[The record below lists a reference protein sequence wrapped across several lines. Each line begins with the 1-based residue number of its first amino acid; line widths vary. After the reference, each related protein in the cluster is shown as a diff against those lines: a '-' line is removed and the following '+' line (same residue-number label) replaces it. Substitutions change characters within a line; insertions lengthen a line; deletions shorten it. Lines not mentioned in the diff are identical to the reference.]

1 MDRLSAMKTFVA
13 VVEAGSFIRATDGV
27 GLSKPAVSRQV
38 AELENSLGVRLLQ
51 RTTRKLSLTTE
62 GEGYYQRC
70 KEIIAAIE
78 EAESEIGHAKGEVR
92 GRLRVGAP
100 QSFGVLHLAPL
111 WGEFLELNP
120 NLTLD
125 ITLSDRVVD
134 LIEEGYDIAIRIAR
148 MPSSTLISRALA
160 TTELVLCASPDYLA
174 RRGTP
179 QKPTDIK
186 QHDAITYS
194 YLASGT
200 EWQLL
205 TKSGEAI
212 NVPTRTRIF
221 ANNGD
226 TCRSVAIAGQGI
238 ILQPDFMVYEDLRQG
253 TLVRLLPDYKTPM
266 LTIYAVYPTRKMLPP
281 RVRNLVNFLVAAL
294 RNPGWKAVG
303 PR

>member
-38 AELENSLGVRLLQ
+38 AELEDFLGVRLLQ
-51 RTTRKLSLTTE
+51 RTTRRLSLTVE

-70 KEIIAAIE
+70 KEIIAAVE
-78 EAESEIGHAKGEVR
+78 EAESEISQTKGEAR

-100 QSFGVLHLAPL
+100 QSFGVRHLAPL

-125 ITLSDRVVD
+125 ILLSDRVVD
-134 LIEEGYDIAIRIAR
+134 LIEEGYDVAVRIAR
-148 MPSSTLISRALA
+148 LPSSTLVSRALA
-160 TTELVLCASPDYLA
+160 TTELVICASPDYLT

-179 QKPTDIK
+179 QTPTELRG
-186 QHDAITYS
+186 HDAISYS
-194 YLASGT
+194 YHASGT

-205 TKSGEAI
+205 TKSGEPV
-212 NVPTRTRIF
+212 NVQTRTRIF

-226 TCRSVAIAGQGI
+226 TCRSAAIAGQGI
-238 ILQPDFMVYEDLRQG
+238 VLQPDFMVYEDLKQG
-253 TLVRLLPDYKTPM
+253 TLVRLLPDYRTPVF
-266 LTIYAVYPTRKMLPP
+266 TIYAVYPTRKMLPP

-294 RNPGWKAVG
+294 RNPSWKTFDT
-303 PR
+303 R

>member
-1 MDRLSAMKTFVA
+1 MDRLSAMMTFVA
-13 VVEAGSFIRATDGV
+13 VVEAGSFTRATDGV
-27 GLSKPAVSRQV
+27 RLSKPAVSRQIS
-38 AELENSLGVRLLQ
+38 ELEHSLGVRLLQ

-70 KEIIAAIE
+70 KEIIAAVE
-78 EAESEIGHAKGEVR
+78 EAESEIGQARGEAR

-111 WGEFLELNP
+111 WGEFLKLNP
-120 NLTLD
+120 ELTLD

-134 LIEEGYDIAIRIAR
+134 LIEEGYDMAIRIAR
-148 MPSSTLISRALA
+148 MPSSTLITRALA

-179 QKPTDIK
+179 LEPADIRH
-186 QHDAITYS
+186 HDAITYS

-205 TKSGEAI
+205 TASGEAV
-212 NVPTRTRIF
+212 NVQTKTRIF

-226 TCRSVAIAGQGI
+226 TCRSIAIAGQGI
-238 ILQPDFMVYEDLRQG
+238 VLQPDFMVYEDLRQG
-253 TLVRLLPDYKTPM
+253 TLVRLLPDYKTPT

-281 RVRNLVNFLVAAL
+281 RVRNLLNFLVAAL
-294 RNPGWKAVG
+294 RSPSWKTAAAC
-303 PR
+303 